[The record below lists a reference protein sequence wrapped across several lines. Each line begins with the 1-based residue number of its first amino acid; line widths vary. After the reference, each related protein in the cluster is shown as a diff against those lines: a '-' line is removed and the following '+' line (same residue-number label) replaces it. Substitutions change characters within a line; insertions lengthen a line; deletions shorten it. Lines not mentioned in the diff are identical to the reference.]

1 MKSILLSCVAA
12 VGMVALP
19 ATIASAKVSK
29 PYPMEYWAAPN
40 FMSSVSLSPDGKHV
54 AFIKAESQMG
64 DNIIEIYETANM
76 KKKPMRVGAKSME
89 IQQFN
94 WVSDGDLIVIF
105 DKQVS
110 KKIKG
115 FNRGSRKSKVALFS
129 MRKKKFEELNDD
141 NFNISFV
148 NALVDEPNKVLVTFQ
163 EAREGQSRRAA
174 NYYVYNLRTGSKKL
188 VLKGNQELFGYRF
201 DKDGNPRFASKFD
214 QGSEE
219 FVYLWRPVGGSG
231 WDEYYR
237 LERDSFENFSY
248 AGIVKDE
255 PDMIYVIAHNGE
267 DREGL
272 YKFNLRT
279 KQFGELVFRH
289 PEVELGGTTRHSNGW
304 TRAGEVTGVTY
315 GTDKTY
321 TKYFDP
327 EEEAII
333 EQFTAAIPNAH
344 RVRLSSRSRDGNVV
358 IVTNTGPRDPGSY
371 YLYNNGAF
379 SKLGSINALLEP
391 EQLADVEYI
400 KYQSRD
406 GKAIHGYVT
415 RPNGPGPHPLVVMPH
430 GGPFVGEVVGWDDW
444 GQMLANNG
452 YMVLQPQY
460 RGSTNYGLDF
470 YKAAFI
476 EGGEGGYK
484 MQDDK
489 DDGVQYLI
497 DKGEVSADRVA
508 MFGWSYGGYAALIAA
523 AREPNIYQ
531 CVIAGAAVADNN
543 QQVNYYR
550 NQIRGS
556 SRVEQLAMWDDS
568 ISPIEEAAK
577 VNVPMLVI
585 HGSVDQRVPVSHSK
599 KYVDELEKYGKDF
612 EYIELE
618 DADHFS
624 NTLYYDHKMQAYPR
638 MMSFLKKDCGP
649 GGL

>member
-1 MKSILLSCVAA
+1 MKSIFLSCIAA

-29 PYPMEYWAAPN
+29 PFPMEYWAAPN

-64 DNIIEIYETANM
+64 DSIIEIYETADM

-94 WVSDGDLIVIF
+94 WVSDQNLIVVF
-105 DKQVS
+105 DAQVS

-115 FNRGSRKSKVALFS
+115 FNQGSRKTKVALYS
-129 MRKKKFEELNDD
+129 IKSKKFEELNDD
-141 NFNISFV
+141 DFVISFV
-148 NALVDEPNKVLVTFQ
+148 NPLVNEPNHVLVSFQ
-163 EAREGQSRRAA
+163 EAKEGKSRRSA
-174 NYYVYNLRTGSKKL
+174 NYYKYNLKTGSKKL
-188 VLKGNQELFGYRF
+188 VLKGNQELGGYRF
-201 DKDGNPRFASKFD
+201 DVDGNPRFASKFD
-214 QGSEE
+214 TGSEE
-219 FVYLWRPVGGSG
+219 FVYLWRPVGGKG

-237 LERDSFENFSY
+237 LERDSFESFSY

-255 PDMIYVIAHNGE
+255 PDMIYVTAHNGE
-267 DREGL
+267 DRAGL

-279 KQFGELVFRH
+279 KTFGELVFRH
-289 PEVELGGTTRHSNGW
+289 PEVEIGRTTRHSNGW

-315 GTDKTY
+315 GTDRFY
-321 TKYFDP
+321 TEFFDK

-333 EQFTAAIPNAH
+333 DQFSAAIPNAYN
-344 RVRLSSRSRDGNVV
+344 VSIQSRSRDGNVV
-358 IVTNTGPRDPGSY
+358 VVSNRGPRDPGSF

-379 SKLGSINALLEP
+379 SKLGGSNPLLKPDE
-391 EQLADVEYI
+391 LADVEYVS
-400 KYQSRD
+400 YQSRD
-406 GKAIHGYVT
+406 GKTIHGYLT
-415 RPNGPGPHPLVVMPH
+415 RPNGPGPHPLVVVPH
-430 GGPFVGEVVGWDDW
+430 GGPFVSEVIEWRPW
-444 GQMLANNG
+444 PQMLANNG

-460 RGSTNYGLDF
+460 RGSRNYGLDF

-476 EGGEGGYK
+476 DGGEGGGK

-497 DKGEVSADRVA
+497 DQGEVDADRVA

-523 AREPNIYQ
+523 ARTPNIYQ

-550 NQIRGS
+550 NRIRGS

-568 ISPIEEAAK
+568 ISPIEEVAK
-577 VNVPMLVI
+577 VNVPMLII

-599 KYVDELEKYGKDF
+599 KYIDELEKQGKNF
-612 EYIELE
+612 EYIELK